1 VSTSAS
7 SAHPRDRL
15 RRDLGVW
22 DATWLVVSSVIGMG
36 IFLTPGRISELLPQP
51 ELVLAAWAAGALISL
66 AGALANAELGA
77 MFPRAGGDYVYLR
90 EAFHPAAGFLVGWL
104 SFFVI
109 YAGTVATLAAGFAH
123 ALGEF
128 TPLAPAAQL
137 AVAIALVVLTSLL
150 NFAGVRTGARANNAT
165 ALLKVAALFGFALI
179 GLAGSIDAAP
189 QSTELRAPGDA
200 PLIAFGLAMSPVLF
214 SYLGWN
220 ASIYV
225 ASEIH
230 DPERNL
236 PRSLFR
242 GLGICAALYLL
253 INAAYLAALGSEG
266 LRGVPDAGRALAGAV
281 FGAGASG
288 VVGALVLASIL
299 GTLNA
304 TVLVGPRILYAMALD
319 GLFFSVAE
327 QTHARFR
334 TPGVAISIQAAM
346 AILILLFF
354 QGSFAAAL
362 DATTFAILLAALG
375 DVWALFRLRRR
386 RPELPRAYRA
396 WGHPW
401 VPSFYAL
408 ALSGVAAALLLRE
421 TRQAALGIGLTAL
434 GLPAYLFFAARGAR
448 AARP

>member
-1 VSTSAS
+1 VTSPAS

-36 IFLTPGRISELLPQP
+36 IFLTPGRISALLPEP
-51 ELVLAAWAAGALISL
+51 SLVLAAWAAGGLISL

-128 TPLAPAAQL
+128 TPLSDATQL
-137 AVAIALVVLTSLL
+137 AVAIALVALTSLL
-150 NFAGVRTGARANNAT
+150 NFIGVRTGARANNAT
-165 ALLKVAALFGFALI
+165 ALIKVSALFGFALV
-179 GLAGSIDAAP
+179 GLVGSSGAAP
-189 QSTELRAPGDA
+189 GPAAGREAGDS
-200 PLIAFGLAMSPVLF
+200 LLVAFGLALSPVLF

-220 ASIYV
+220 ASVYV
-225 ASEIH
+225 ASEIRE
-230 DPERNL
+230 PEVNV

-242 GLGICAALYLL
+242 GLGICAGVYLL
-253 INAAYLAALGSEG
+253 LNAAYLAALGSDA
-266 LRGVPDAGRALAGAV
+266 LRGAPDAGRALAGAI
-281 FGAGASG
+281 FGERGSAI
-288 VVGALVLASIL
+288 VGALVLASIL

-319 GLFFSVAE
+319 GLFFAIAE
-327 QTHARFR
+327 QTHARFQ
-334 TPGVAISIQAAM
+334 TPGVAIAIQALM

-354 QGSFAAAL
+354 EGSFQAAL
-362 DATTFAILLAALG
+362 DATTFAILLAALA
-375 DVWALFRLRRR
+375 DVWALFRLRAR
-386 RPELPRAYRA
+386 RPEWPRPYLA

-401 VPSFYAL
+401 VPGGYAVAL
-408 ALSGVAAALLLRE
+408 AGVAAALLLRQP
-421 TRQAALGIGLTAL
+421 RQAALGLGLAAL
-434 GLPAYLFFAARGAR
+434 GLPAYLFFAARSGGAP
-448 AARP
+448 RP